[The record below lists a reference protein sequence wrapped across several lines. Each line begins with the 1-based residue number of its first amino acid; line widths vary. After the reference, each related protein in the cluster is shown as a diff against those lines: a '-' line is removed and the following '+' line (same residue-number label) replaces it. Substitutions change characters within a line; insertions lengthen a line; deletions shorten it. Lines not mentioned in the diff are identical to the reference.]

1 MIFLELVLQNF
12 GPYSGKQVINLNPKI
27 DEENSHPII
36 LLGGMNGGGK
46 TTLMD
51 AIRLALYGPRAQCS
65 TRGNLSYSDFLNQC
79 VNNKAESAVLGSPQE
94 EQLSKRIDRVADT
107 RIELLFEH
115 IENDKPIK
123 YRVVRSWTKNPKDGK
138 DTLGI
143 LGDSDTWPD
152 ALVNIW
158 DEYIE
163 NLLPLGISNLFLFDG
178 EQVKELAEQETPP
191 PVVVDAIRGLLG
203 LELAD
208 RLAVDL
214 DILVNRKLKEV
225 GNSKDLANIEEI
237 ETRLTQ
243 QQEDYQTTGE
253 KLETL
258 KNQVEELEQKQ
269 QEAFDKFISEGGKI
283 AAKRNQLELQQ
294 DTKTAQIEQVRQSMC
309 ELAADVLPLAL
320 IPNLLSQM
328 QTQGEKEFRHQ
339 QVQISK
345 DLLIERDQR
354 LLNWLNQGEISPLQ
368 VEQIQSFLVQD
379 VDNLYAKTIQLE
391 ALWLLA
397 DDETLSQLDNLI
409 YHLQNSQLSA
419 KEKLAILK
427 NKEEEIHTLER
438 QVQTAAAP
446 EDYTKLRQ
454 ALEVAQNQVVEA
466 KANYETIRRRLAE
479 LESIIAKSKREL
491 SDYTVENIKHKN
503 SEHIITSAA
512 KVQNTLKIFRE
523 KLTLRKLNKL
533 EEEVKNCFLYLLHK
547 SDLVHRITIDTKT
560 FSLLLYDL
568 NGKPVP
574 KHRLS
579 AGEKQLLA
587 IAFLWGLAKV
597 SGHRLPVAIDTPL
610 GRLDSSHRSNL
621 VERYFPSAS
630 HQVILLSTDTEIGKK
645 EVETL
650 RENEAIAREYLLKYD
665 STTRQTTVIENQYF
679 W

>member
-27 DEENSHPII
+27 DEENSRPII

-79 VNNKAESAVLGSPQE
+79 VNNK
-94 EQLSKRIDRVADT
+94 IDPVADT

-178 EQVKELAEQETPP
+178 EQVKELAEQEIPP
-191 PVVVDAIRGLLG
+191 PIVVEAIRGLFG

-208 RLAVDL
+208 RLAIDL
-214 DILVNRKLKEV
+214 DILVNRKRKEFADT
-225 GNSKDLANIEEI
+225 KDLANLEEI
-237 ETRLTQ
+237 EKRLTQ
-243 QQEDYQTTGE
+243 QQQDYQE
-253 KLETL
+253 SEQNLENI
-258 KNQVEELEQKQ
+258 KNQLEELEVKQ
-269 QEAFDKFISEGGKI
+269 QEAFDKFISDGGKI
-283 AAKRNQLELQQ
+283 AAQRNQLELQQ
-294 DTKTAQIEQVRQSMC
+294 EAKTAEVEQVRQLMC

-320 IPNLLSQM
+320 IPNLLTQV
-328 QTQGEKEFRHQ
+328 QTQGEKEFRHRQ
-339 QVQISK
+339 IQISK
-345 DLLIERDQR
+345 DLLLERDQR
-354 LLNWLNQGEISPLQ
+354 LLTWLSQ
-368 VEQIQSFLVQD
+368 VEIALTEVEKIQSFLVED
-379 VDNLYAKTIQLE
+379 VDNLYAKTLKME
-391 ALWLLA
+391 APWLLA

-419 KEKLAILK
+419 KEKLAIIK
-427 NKEEEIHTLER
+427 NLEEEILTLER

-446 EDYTKLRQ
+446 EDYTKLRYT
-454 ALEVAQNQVVEA
+454 LEAAQNQVVEA

-479 LESIIAKSKREL
+479 LETIITKSKKEL
-491 SDYTVENIKHKN
+491 SEYTVENIKHKN
-503 SEHIITSAA
+503 NEHIITSAA
-512 KVQNTLKIFRE
+512 KVQETLKIFRE

-547 SDLVHRITIDTKT
+547 SDLVHRIAIDTNT
-560 FSLLLYDL
+560 FGLSLYDF

-610 GRLDSSHRSNL
+610 GRLDSSHRNNL

-665 STTRQTTVIENQYF
+665 SSTRQTTVIENQYF

>member
-27 DEENSHPII
+27 DEETSHPII

-94 EQLSKRIDRVADT
+94 EQLSKRIDPVADT

-191 PVVVDAIRGLLG
+191 PVVVEAIRGLLG

-225 GNSKDLANIEEI
+225 GNSKDLANLEEI
-237 ETRLTQ
+237 ETKLTQ
-243 QQEDYQTTGE
+243 QQEDYQTTAE

-258 KNQVEELEQKQ
+258 KNQVGELEQKQ
-269 QEAFDKFISEGGKI
+269 QEAFDKFIFEGGKI
-283 AAKRNQLELQQ
+283 AAERNQLELQQ
-294 DTKTAQIEQVRQSMC
+294 DTKTAEIEQVRQSMC

-320 IPNLLSQM
+320 IPNLLNQV
-328 QTQGEKEFRHQ
+328 QAQGEKEFRHQ

-345 DLLIERDQR
+345 DLLIERDRR
-354 LLNWLNQGEISPLQ
+354 LLTWLNQVEISPIQ
-368 VEQIQSFLVQD
+368 VEKIQSFLIQD
-379 VDNLYAKTIQLE
+379 VDSLYAKTIQTE
-391 ALWLLA
+391 APWLLA
-397 DDETLSQLDNLI
+397 DDESLSQLDNFI
-409 YHLQNSQLSA
+409 YHLQNSKLSA
-419 KEKLAILK
+419 KDKLAILK

-454 ALEVAQNQVVEA
+454 ALEAAQNQVVEA

-479 LESIIAKSKREL
+479 LETIIAKSKKEL

-512 KVQNTLKIFRE
+512 KVQETLKTFRE

-610 GRLDSSHRSNL
+610 GRLDSSHRNNL

-665 STTRQTTVIENQYF
+665 STTRQTTIQAGYF

>member
-1 MIFLELVLQNF
+1 MLILKLMIFLELVLQNF

-27 DEENSHPII
+27 DEETSHPII

-51 AIRLALYGPRAQCS
+51 AIRLALYGARAQCS

-79 VNNKAESAVLGSPQE
+79 VNNK
-94 EQLSKRIDRVADT
+94 IDPVADT

-225 GNSKDLANIEEI
+225 GNSKDLANLEEI

-243 QQEDYQTTGE
+243 QQEDYQTTEE

-258 KNQVEELEQKQ
+258 KNQVEDLEQKQ

-283 AAKRNQLELQQ
+283 AAERNQLELQQ
-294 DTKTAQIEQVRQSMC
+294 DTKTAEIEQVRQSMC

-320 IPNLLSQM
+320 IPNLLNQV
-328 QTQGEKEFRHQ
+328 QAQGEKEFRHQ

-354 LLNWLNQGEISPLQ
+354 LLAWLNQVEISPIE
-368 VEQIQSFLVQD
+368 VEKIQSFLIQD
-379 VDNLYAKTIQLE
+379 VDKLYAKTIQIE

-397 DDETLSQLDNLI
+397 DDESLSQLDNFI
-409 YHLQNSQLSA
+409 YHLQNSKVFG

-454 ALEVAQNQVVEA
+454 ALETSQNQVVEA

-479 LESIIAKSKREL
+479 LETIIAKSKKEL

-512 KVQNTLKIFRE
+512 KVQSTLKTFRE

-568 NGKPVP
+568 NGKAVP

-665 STTRQTTVIENQYF
+665 SSTRQTTVVENQYF

>member
-12 GPYSGKQVINLNPKI
+12 GPYFGRQVINLDPRK
-27 DEENSHPII
+27 DENTCPII

-51 AIRLALYGPRAQCS
+51 AIRLALYGHRAQCS
-65 TRGNLSYSDFLNQC
+65 TRGNLSYNDFLNQC
-79 VNNKAESAVLGSPQE
+79 VNSKANPTE
-94 EQLSKRIDRVADT
+94 KT
-107 RIELLFEH
+107 RIELVFEH
-115 IENDKPIK
+115 IEDDKPVK
-123 YRVVRSWTKNPKDGK
+123 YRIVRIWEKNPKDGK
-138 DTLGI
+138 DYLGI
-143 LGDSDTWPD
+143 LGDDDTWPVD
-152 ALVNIW
+152 SLVNTW
-158 DEYIE
+158 DDYIE
-163 NLLPLGISNLFLFDG
+163 NILPLGISNLFLFDG
-178 EQVKELAEQETPP
+178 EQVRNLAEQESPP
-191 PVVVDAIRGLLG
+191 LIVIEAIRGLLG

-225 GNSKDLANIEEI
+225 GNSKDLANLEEI

-243 QQEDYQTTGE
+243 QQEDYQITVD

-258 KNQVEELEQKQ
+258 KNQVENLEQKQ

-283 AAKRNQLELQQ
+283 AAERNQLELQQ
-294 DTKTAQIEQVRQSMC
+294 DTKTAEIEQVRQSMC

-320 IPNLLSQM
+320 IPNLLNQA

-339 QVQISK
+339 RVQISK
-345 DLLIERDQR
+345 DLLLERDQR
-354 LLNWLNQGEISPLQ
+354 LLTWLNQVEISPIQ
-368 VEQIQSFLVQD
+368 VEKIQSFLIQD
-379 VDNLYAKTIQLE
+379 VDNLYVNTIQTE
-391 ALWLLA
+391 APWLLA

-409 YHLQNSQLSA
+409 YHLQNSKLSA

-454 ALEVAQNQVVEA
+454 ALEAAQNQVVEA

-479 LESIIAKSKREL
+479 LETIIAKSKKEL
-491 SDYTVENIKHKN
+491 SEYTVENIKHKN

-665 STTRQTTVIENQYF
+665 SSTRQTTVVENQYF

>member
-12 GPYSGKQVINLNPKI
+12 GPYTGKQVINLNPKT
-27 DEENSHPII
+27 DEENSRPII

-51 AIRLALYGPRAQCS
+51 AIRLALYGARAQCS

-79 VNNKAESAVLGSPQE
+79 VNNKIDPVL
-94 EQLSKRIDRVADT
+94 DT

-178 EQVKELAEQETPP
+178 EQVKELAEQEIPP
-191 PVVVDAIRGLLG
+191 PIVVEAIRGLFG

-214 DILVNRKLKEV
+214 DILVNRKRKEFADT
-225 GNSKDLANIEEI
+225 KDLANLEEI
-237 ETRLTQ
+237 EKRLTQ
-243 QQEDYQTTGE
+243 QQEDYQETE
-253 KLETL
+253 QNLETI
-258 KNQVEELEQKQ
+258 KNQLEELELKQ

-283 AAKRNQLELQQ
+283 AAERNQLELQQ
-294 DTKTAQIEQVRQSMC
+294 KAKTAEVEEVRQLMC
-309 ELAADVLPLAL
+309 QLAADVLPLAL
-320 IPNLLSQM
+320 IPNLLSQV
-328 QTQGEKEFRHQ
+328 QTQGEQEFRHRQ
-339 QVQISK
+339 IQISK

-354 LLNWLNQGEISPLQ
+354 LLSWLTQVEISLTQ
-368 VEQIQSFLVQD
+368 VEKIQSFLVED
-379 VDNLYAKTIQLE
+379 VDNLYAKTLQIE
-391 ALWLLA
+391 APWLLA

-419 KEKLAILK
+419 KEKLALIK
-427 NKEEEIHTLER
+427 NKEEEILTLER

-454 ALEVAQNQVVEA
+454 ALEAAQNEVVEA

-479 LESIIAKSKREL
+479 LETIIAKSKKEL
-491 SDYTVENIKHKN
+491 SEYTVENIKYKN
-503 SEHIITSAA
+503 NEHIITSAA
-512 KVQNTLKIFRE
+512 KVQETLKIFRE

-547 SDLVHRITIDTKT
+547 SDLVHRIAIDTNT
-560 FSLLLYDL
+560 FGLSLYDL

-665 STTRQTTVIENQYF
+665 SSTRQTTVIENQYF

>member
-12 GPYSGKQVINLNPKI
+12 GPYSGKQVINLNPKT
-27 DEENSHPII
+27 DEENSRPII

-65 TRGNLSYSDFLNQC
+65 TRGNLSYGDFLNQC

-94 EQLSKRIDRVADT
+94 EQLSKRIDPVADT

-178 EQVKELAEQETPP
+178 EQVKELAEQEIPP
-191 PVVVDAIRGLLG
+191 PIVVEAIRGLFG

-214 DILVNRKLKEV
+214 DILVNRKRKEFADT
-225 GNSKDLANIEEI
+225 KDLANLEEI
-237 ETRLTQ
+237 EKRLTQ
-243 QQEDYQTTGE
+243 QQQDYQ
-253 KLETL
+253 ETEQNL
-258 KNQVEELEQKQ
+258 GNIKNQLEELEVKQ

-283 AAKRNQLELQQ
+283 AAERNQLEIQQ
-294 DTKTAQIEQVRQSMC
+294 KAKTAEIEQVRQLMC

-320 IPNLLSQM
+320 IPNLLTQV
-328 QTQGEKEFRHQ
+328 QTQGEQEFRHRQ
-339 QVQISK
+339 IKISK

-354 LLNWLNQGEISPLQ
+354 LLSWLSQ
-368 VEQIQSFLVQD
+368 VEIAVTQVEKIQSFLVED
-379 VDNLYAKTIQLE
+379 VDNLYAKTLDME
-391 ALWLLA
+391 APWLLA

-409 YHLQNSQLSA
+409 YHLQNSQISA
-419 KEKLAILK
+419 KEKLAIIK
-427 NKEEEIHTLER
+427 NQEEEIITLER

-454 ALEVAQNQVVEA
+454 AVEVAQNQVVEA

-479 LESIIAKSKREL
+479 LETIIAKSKKEL
-491 SDYTVENIKHKN
+491 SEYTVENIKHKN
-503 SEHIITSAA
+503 NEHIITSAA
-512 KVQNTLKIFRE
+512 KVQETLKIFRE

-547 SDLVHRITIDTKT
+547 SDLVHRIAIDTNT
-560 FSLLLYDL
+560 FGLSLYDF

-630 HQVILLSTDTEIGKK
+630 HQVILLSTDTEIGQK

-665 STTRQTTVIENQYF
+665 SCTRQTTVIENQYF

>member
-27 DEENSHPII
+27 DEENSRPII

-65 TRGNLSYSDFLNQC
+65 TRGNLSYNDFLNQC

-94 EQLSKRIDRVADT
+94 EQLSKRIDPVADT

-178 EQVKELAEQETPP
+178 EQVKELAEQEIPP

-225 GNSKDLANIEEI
+225 GNSKDLANLEEI

-243 QQEDYQTTGE
+243 QQEGYQTTVE

-283 AAKRNQLELQQ
+283 AAERNQLELQQ
-294 DTKTAQIEQVRQSMC
+294 DTKTAEIEQVRQLIC

-320 IPNLLSQM
+320 IPNLLNQA
-328 QTQGEKEFRHQ
+328 QAQGEKEFRHQ
-339 QVQISK
+339 QIQISK

-354 LLNWLNQGEISPLQ
+354 LLTWLNQVEVSPIE
-368 VEQIQSFLVQD
+368 VEKIQLFLIQD
-379 VDNLYAKTIQLE
+379 VDSLYAKTIQTE
-391 ALWLLA
+391 APWLLA

-409 YHLQNSQLSA
+409 YHLQNSKLFA

-454 ALEVAQNQVVEA
+454 ALESAQNQVVEA

-479 LESIIAKSKREL
+479 LETIIAKSKKEL

-512 KVQNTLKIFRE
+512 KVQDTLKIFRE

-621 VERYFPSAS
+621 VERYFPAAS

-665 STTRQTTVIENQYF
+665 SSTRQTTIQSGYF

>member
-51 AIRLALYGPRAQCS
+51 AIRLALYGSRAQCS

-79 VNNKAESAVLGSPQE
+79 VNNK
-94 EQLSKRIDRVADT
+94 IDPVADT

-225 GNSKDLANIEEI
+225 GNSKDLANLEEI
-237 ETRLTQ
+237 EIRLTQ

-253 KLETL
+253 KLETI
-258 KNQVEELEQKQ
+258 KNHVEELEQKQ

-283 AAKRNQLELQQ
+283 AAERNQLELQQ
-294 DTKTAQIEQVRQSMC
+294 DTKTAEIEQIRQSMC
-309 ELAADVLPLAL
+309 ELATDVLPLAL
-320 IPNLLSQM
+320 IPSLLTQV
-328 QTQGEKEFRHQ
+328 QAQGEKEFRHQ
-339 QVQISK
+339 QIQISK

-354 LLNWLNQGEISPLQ
+354 LLAWLNQGEISPIQ
-368 VEQIQSFLVQD
+368 VEEIRSFLVQD
-379 VDNLYAKTIQLE
+379 VNNLYAKTIQIE
-391 ALWLLA
+391 APWLLA
-397 DDETLSQLDNLI
+397 DDENLSQLDNFI
-409 YHLQNSQLSA
+409 YHLKNSKLSA

-427 NKEEEIHTLER
+427 NKKEEIHTLER

-454 ALEVAQNQVVEA
+454 ALEASQNQVVEA

-479 LESIIAKSKREL
+479 LETIIAKSKREL
-491 SDYTVENIKHKN
+491 SEYTVENIKHKN

-512 KVQNTLKIFRE
+512 KVQETLKIFQE

-610 GRLDSSHRSNL
+610 GRLDSSHRNNL
-621 VERYFPSAS
+621 VERYFPAAS
-630 HQVILLSTDTEIGKK
+630 HQVILLSTDTEIGIK

-665 STTRQTTVIENQYF
+665 SSTRQTTIQPGYF

>member
-51 AIRLALYGPRAQCS
+51 AIRLALYGQRAQCS

-79 VNNKAESAVLGSPQE
+79 VN
-94 EQLSKRIDRVADT
+94 SKIDSTTDT

-123 YRVVRSWTKNPKDGK
+123 YRVVRSWTKNPKEGK

-214 DILVNRKLKEV
+214 DILVNRKLKEI
-225 GNSKDLANIEEI
+225 GTSKDLANIEEI
-237 ETRLTQ
+237 ETKLTQ
-243 QQEDYQTTGE
+243 QQEDYQTTTE
-253 KLETL
+253 ALETL
-258 KNQVEELEQKQ
+258 KNQLEKLETQ
-269 QEAFDKFISEGGKI
+269 QCEAFDKFIYDGGKI
-283 AAKRNQLELQQ
+283 AAERNQLELKNKEI
-294 DTKTAQIEQVRQSMC
+294 TTEVEQVRQSMS

-320 IPNLLSQM
+320 IPNLLTQV

-339 QVQISK
+339 QIQISK
-345 DLLIERDQR
+345 DVLTERDQR
-354 LLNWLNQGEISPLQ
+354 LLTWLTQ
-368 VEQIQSFLVQD
+368 VDITPTELEKIQSFLIQD
-379 VDNLYAKTIQLE
+379 IDTLYAKSRPME
-391 ALWLLA
+391 APWLLA
-397 DDETLSQLDNLI
+397 DDEALSQLDNFI
-409 YHLQNSQLSA
+409 YHLQNSKISA
-419 KEKLAILK
+419 KDKLTILK
-427 NKEEEIHTLER
+427 NKEEEIHSLER
-438 QVQTAAAP
+438 QMQTAAEP

-454 ALEVAQNQVVEA
+454 ALEAAQNQVVEA

-479 LESIIAKSKREL
+479 LETIIAKTKKEL
-491 SDYTVENIKHKN
+491 SEYTVENIKHKN
-503 SEHIITSAA
+503 NEHIVTSAA

-547 SDLVHRITIDTKT
+547 SDLVHRIAIDTKT
-560 FSLLLYDL
+560 FSLSLYDF

-630 HQVILLSTDTEIGKK
+630 HQVILLSTDTEIGRQ

-665 STTRQTTVIENQYF
+665 SATRQTTVVENQYF

>member
-27 DEENSHPII
+27 DEENSRPII

-79 VNNKAESAVLGSPQE
+79 VNNK
-94 EQLSKRIDRVADT
+94 IDPAADT

-178 EQVKELAEQETPP
+178 EQVKELAEQEIPP
-191 PVVVDAIRGLLG
+191 PIVVEAIRGLFG

-214 DILVNRKLKEV
+214 DILVNRKRKEFADT
-225 GNSKDLANIEEI
+225 KDLANLEEI
-237 ETRLTQ
+237 EKRLTQ
-243 QQEDYQTTGE
+243 QQQDYQE
-253 KLETL
+253 SEQNLENI
-258 KNQVEELEQKQ
+258 KNQLEELEVKQ

-283 AAKRNQLELQQ
+283 AAERNQLELQQ
-294 DTKTAQIEQVRQSMC
+294 KAKTGEVEQVRQLMC

-320 IPNLLSQM
+320 IPNLLTQV
-328 QTQGEKEFRHQ
+328 QTQGEKEFRHRQ
-339 QVQISK
+339 IQISK

-354 LLNWLNQGEISPLQ
+354 LLSWLSQ
-368 VEQIQSFLVQD
+368 VEIALTEVEKIQSFLVED
-379 VDNLYAKTIQLE
+379 VDNLYTKSLQME
-391 ALWLLA
+391 APWLLA

-419 KEKLAILK
+419 KEKLAIIK
-427 NKEEEIHTLER
+427 NKEEEIITLER

-454 ALEVAQNQVVEA
+454 AVEAAQNQVVEA
-466 KANYETIRRRLAE
+466 KANYETIRRRLAD
-479 LESIIAKSKREL
+479 LETIIAKSKREL
-491 SDYTVENIKHKN
+491 SDYTVENTKHKN
-503 SEHIITSAA
+503 NEHIITSAA
-512 KVQNTLKIFRE
+512 KVQETLKIFRE

-547 SDLVHRITIDTKT
+547 SDLVHRIAIDTNT
-560 FSLLLYDL
+560 FGLSLYDF

-665 STTRQTTVIENQYF
+665 SSTRQTTVVENQYF

>member
-1 MIFLELVLQNF
+1 MIFLELILQNF
-12 GPYSGKQVINLNPKI
+12 GPYRGKQVINLNPKI
-27 DEENSHPII
+27 DEENSHPIV

-51 AIRLALYGPRAQCS
+51 AIRLALYGQRAQCS

-79 VNNKAESAVLGSPQE
+79 VNSQ
-94 EQLSKRIDRVADT
+94 IDPVQDT

-123 YRVVRSWTKNPKDGK
+123 YRVVRSWTKNPKDNK

-163 NLLPLGISNLFLFDG
+163 NILPLGISNLFLFDG

-191 PVVVDAIRGLLG
+191 PIVVEAIRGLLG

-225 GNSKDLANIEEI
+225 SNNKDLANIEEI

-243 QQEDYQTTGE
+243 QQEDYQTTIE
-253 KLETL
+253 KLATIQ
-258 KNQVEELEQKQ
+258 NQLEELETRQN
-269 QEAFDKFISEGGKI
+269 EAFDRFVSEGGKI
-283 AAKRNQLELQQ
+283 AAERNQLELKQQ
-294 DTKTAQIEQVRQSMC
+294 AKTQQAEQLRQSMS
-309 ELAADVLPLAL
+309 ELASGILPLAL
-320 IPNLLSQM
+320 IPNLLTQVQS
-328 QTQGEKEFRHQ
+328 QGEKEFRYQ
-339 QVQISK
+339 QIQLSQ
-345 DLLIERDQR
+345 DLLLERDER
-354 LLNWLNQGEISPLQ
+354 LLSWLNQEDISPQQVAKIQAFLLQ
-368 VEQIQSFLVQD
+368 D
-379 VDNLYAKTIQLE
+379 ADKLYAKNIQIT
-391 ALWLLA
+391 APWLLA
-397 DDETLSQLDNLI
+397 TDQALSQLDNLI
-409 YHLQNSQLSA
+409 YHLHNAQKHAQQQL
-419 KEKLAILK
+419 KTLE
-427 NKEEEIHTLER
+427 NQEEEIHSLER
-438 QVQTAAAP
+438 QVQTAASP

-454 ALEVAQNQVVEA
+454 ALATAQNQVVEA
-466 KANYETIRRRLAE
+466 KANHETTRRQLGELETII
-479 LESIIAKSKREL
+479 SKSKKEL
-491 SDYTVENIKHKN
+491 SEYTVENIKHKN

-512 KVQNTLKIFRE
+512 KVQETLKIFRE

-547 SDLVHRITIDTKT
+547 TDLVYRIAIDTNT
-560 FSLLLYDL
+560 FGLSLYDL

-597 SGHRLPVAIDTPL
+597 SGRRLPVAIDTPL
-610 GRLDSSHRSNL
+610 GRLDSSHRHNL
-621 VERYFPSAS
+621 VERYFPFAS
-630 HQVILLSTDTEIGKK
+630 HQVILLSTDTEIGKQ

-650 RENEAIAREYLLKYD
+650 RDNRAIAHEYLLKYD
-665 STTRQTTVIENQYF
+665 SSTRQTTIEKGYF